1 MKLYEILDLALKGA
15 LNEMEENEYYAHLD
29 EAPTSYEQVGH
40 REYIR
45 ACKDARD
52 ILEIIIGAKDIED
65 RGSEE

>member
-29 EAPTSYEQVGH
+29 ESPTSVEKLGH
-40 REYIR
+40 RDYIN

-52 ILEIIIGAKDIED
+52 ILDIIIGAKDIED